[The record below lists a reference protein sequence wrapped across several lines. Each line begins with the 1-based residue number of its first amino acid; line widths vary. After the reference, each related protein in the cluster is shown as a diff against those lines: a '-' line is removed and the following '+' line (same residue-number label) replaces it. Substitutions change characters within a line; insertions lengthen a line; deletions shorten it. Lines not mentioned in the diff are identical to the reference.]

1 MKKITKVLAGLL
13 IVGLFFSCKHNN
25 NTPNEEEQN
34 QEQQNEEQGTSD
46 PADNKPEQ
54 KPEQPKVI
62 KAVVFNPAAGEV
74 EEGTK
79 ITLSTETEGAVIYYE
94 FVKADAA
101 TTLTKEN
108 FKINKYAEPV
118 EIKEAGTL
126 YAIAAE
132 SETST
137 NVSEISSAAYTIKV
151 VAPVVPED
159 AIRLWTAES
168 TATAW
173 SVYNFEDLEKL
184 AEIVNGGK
192 DLAGVTITQKEDIT
206 INETVLGEK
215 FAEPEEAEAG
225 VANANLKNFAGI
237 GSKSNPFAGTY
248 DGNGKTISGLYIYG
262 GQQGLGF
269 FGALNAA
276 TIKNVIILD
285 AAVINKNVWEGEDD
299 KGVPTHDGKD
309 DDRFGGLVG
318 VVAKGENSIENCIFV
333 GTVGSKAAKERGAA
347 YDETDKNP
355 YEYIG
360 GIVGRV
366 ESSTTA
372 NLKKCVSLVKL
383 YGSAAPLVKKVSG
396 KANCAESFGVDVNKK
411 TVYSNATDNSSFT
424 DEEKANI
431 IATVK
436 EACGLDLTDYF
447 TKAGL

>member
-25 NTPNEEEQN
+25 TPNEEEQN
-34 QEQQNEEQGTSD
+34 QDQQQEQQGTSD
-46 PADNKPEQ
+46 PADN

-62 KAVVFNPAAGEV
+62 KAVVFNPASGEV

-206 INETVLGEK
+206 INEAVLGEN

-237 GSKSNPFAGTY
+237 GSVDHPFAGTY
-248 DGNGKTISGLYIYG
+248 DGNGKKISGLYIYG
-262 GQQGLGF
+262 GQQGLAF
-269 FGALNAA
+269 IGAVNGA
-276 TIKNVIILD
+276 TVKNVTILD
-285 AAVINKNVWEGEDD
+285 AAVINKNVWEGTKKDD
-299 KGVPTHDGKD
+299 KTGEMVPTHDGTD
-309 DDRFGGLVG
+309 DDRFGGLIG
-318 VVAKGENSIENCIFV
+318 VVMKNSPAVTIENCIFV
-333 GTVGSKAAKERGAA
+333 GTVGSKAAYNR
-347 YDETDKNP
+347 DDT

-360 GIVGRV
+360 GILGRIDDNATLTINK
-366 ESSTTA
+366 SF
-372 NLKKCVSLVKL
+372 SLVKL
-383 YGSAAPLVKKVSG
+383 YGSAAALVKKVSS
-396 KANCAESFGVDVNKK
+396 KATISITDSIGVSLDKKVYKSKDAESAKL
-411 TVYSNATDNSSFT
+411 
-424 DEEKANI
+424 DEEGGITKAEI
-431 IATVK
+431 IAAVK
-436 EACGLDLTDYF
+436 GASGIDLTDYF

>member
-13 IVGLFFSCKHNN
+13 IVGLFFSCKN
-25 NTPNEEEQN
+25 NTDNEVEKKIE
-34 QEQQNEEQGTSD
+34 
-46 PADNKPEQ
+46 
-54 KPEQPKVI
+54 
-62 KAVVFNPAAGEV
+62 AVTFNPAAGEV
-74 EEGTK
+74 EVGTK
-79 ITLSTETEGAVIYYE
+79 ITLSTTTDGAVIYYE

-101 TTLTKEN
+101 ATLTKEN

-126 YAIAAE
+126 YAIAVE
-132 SETST
+132 SESST

-173 SVYNFEDLEKL
+173 SVYNYEDLEKL

-237 GSKSNPFAGTY
+237 GSVDHPFAGTY
-248 DGNGKTISGLYIYG
+248 DGNGKKISGLYIYG
-262 GQQGLGF
+262 GQQGLAF
-269 FGALNAA
+269 IGAVNGA
-276 TIKNVIILD
+276 TVKNVTILD
-285 AAVINKNVWEGEDD
+285 AAVINKNVWEGTKTKTDES
-299 KGVPTHDGKD
+299 GETITVPDHDGTD

-318 VVAKGENSIENCIFV
+318 VVMKDSPAVTIENCIFV
-333 GTVGSKAAKERGAA
+333 GTVGSKAAYNR
-347 YDETDKNP
+347 DDT

-360 GIVGRV
+360 GILGRIDDNATLTINK
-366 ESSTTA
+366 SF
-372 NLKKCVSLVKL
+372 SLVKL
-383 YGSAAPLVKKVSG
+383 YGSAAALVKKVSS
-396 KANCAESFGVDVNKK
+396 KATISITDSIGVSLDKKVYKSKDAESAKL
-411 TVYSNATDNSSFT
+411 
-424 DEEKANI
+424 DEEGGITKAEI
-431 IATVK
+431 IAAVK
-436 EACGLDLTDYF
+436 TACGLDLTDYF